1 MSADEPIQ
9 PANHGFPSPAERHRI
24 IDGLLQ
30 RRQRG
35 DLSALRELWDQIY
48 AEVHRM
54 ARHRLRSEGANRPI
68 DTTVLVHE
76 LYLKAGDVAFENRA
90 HLFGSL
96 VRMMGQVIIDAGRRA
111 QLERRAGT
119 TASGGGIQLDLVQ
132 LGFER
137 TASPDLGA
145 SIIDALDRLDAL
157 APRAAGVAWLRFV
170 GGLELDEAAT
180 CLGVSRRTV
189 VNDWM
194 FARAWL
200 HRELSAQRPDLVPHD
215 PKVAP

>member
-1 MSADEPIQ
+1 MSQAEPTSPSSTQ
-9 PANHGFPSPAERHRI
+9 FPGPDQRHAV
-24 IDGLLQ
+24 IDALLQ
-30 RRQRG
+30 RRKRG

-54 ARHRLRSEGANRPI
+54 ARHRLRVEGMNRPI

-96 VRMMGQVIIDAGRRA
+96 VRMMGQLIIDAGRRA
-111 QLERRAGT
+111 QIERRAGT
-119 TASGGGIQLDLVQ
+119 SGSGEGIRLDVQ
-132 LGFER
+132 ELGF
-137 TASPDLGA
+137 SPGSTDLGTP
-145 SIIDALDRLDAL
+145 IIELLDQLDAL
-157 APRAAGVAWLRFV
+157 APRAASVAWLRFV
-170 GGLELDEAAT
+170 GGLELEEVAT

-189 VNDWM
+189 VNDWA

-200 HRELSAQRPDLVPHD
+200 HRELSARRPDLVPAKHQD
-215 PKVAP
+215 AP

>member
-1 MSADEPIQ
+1 M
-9 PANHGFPSPAERHRI
+9 
-24 IDGLLQ
+24 
-30 RRQRG
+30 
-35 DLSALRELWDQIY
+35 RELWDQIY

-54 ARHRLRSEGANRPI
+54 ARNRLRSEGDRRPI

-76 LYLKAGDVAFENRA
+76 LYLKAGDVAFDNRA

-119 TASGGGIQLDLVQ
+119 TATGGGIPLDLAH

-137 TASPDLGA
+137 SSSPELAG
-145 SIIDALDRLDAL
+145 SIIETLDRLDGL
-157 APRAAGVAWLRFV
+157 APRAASVAWLRFV
-170 GGLELDEAAT
+170 GGLELDEVAA

-189 VNDWM
+189 VNDWS

-200 HRELSAQRPDLVPHD
+200 HRELSAQWPDLVSHD
-215 PKVAP
+215 PQDAP

>member
-1 MSADEPIQ
+1 MDPDAPTDTSAPS
-9 PANHGFPSPAERHRI
+9 FPSPSERHRV
-24 IDGLLQ
+24 IDGLLE

-48 AEVHRM
+48 EEVHRM
-54 ARHRLRSEGANRPI
+54 ARHRLRAEGTNRPI

-111 QLERRAGT
+111 QLERRVGT
-119 TASGGGIQLDLVQ
+119 AAPGGGIQLDLVQ
-132 LGFER
+132 LGFEE
-137 TASPDLGA
+137 ASVPDIA
-145 SIIDALDRLDAL
+145 PAVISALDRLDGL
-157 APRAAGVAWLRFV
+157 APRAASVAWLRFI
-170 GGLELDEAAT
+170 GGLEIDEAAN
-180 CLGVSRRTV
+180 CLGISRRTV

-200 HRELSAQRPDLVPHD
+200 HRELSAQFPELLVTSRKD
-215 PKVAP
+215 PS

>member
-1 MSADEPIQ
+1 MAPDEPIQ
-9 PANHGFPSPAERHRI
+9 PNNPAFPNPAERHRI

-35 DLSALRELWDQIY
+35 DVSALRELWDQIY

-111 QLERRAGT
+111 QLERRSGT
-119 TASGGGIQLDLVQ
+119 TATGGGIQLDLVQ
-132 LGFER
+132 LGFDQSS
-137 TASPDLGA
+137 APDLA
-145 SIIDALDRLDAL
+145 PAVIDALDRLDGL
-157 APRAAGVAWLRFV
+157 APRAASVAWLRFV
-170 GGLELDEAAT
+170 GGLEIDEAAT
-180 CLGVSRRTV
+180 CLGISRRTV

-200 HRELSAQRPDLVPHD
+200 HRELSTQFPQMLVTPRKD
-215 PKVAP
+215 PS

>member
-1 MSADEPIQ
+1 MSDDDSVQ
-9 PANHGFPSPAERHRI
+9 PTAPAFPTSGERHRI
-24 IDGLLQ
+24 IDALLD
-30 RRQRG
+30 RRKRG

-54 ARHRLRSEGANRPI
+54 ARNRLRSEGDRRPI

-76 LYLKAGDVAFENRA
+76 LYLKAGDVAFDNRA

-119 TASGGGIQLDLVQ
+119 TAPGGGIQLDLAH

-137 TASPDLGA
+137 SSSPELAA
-145 SIIDALDRLDAL
+145 SIIETLDRLDGL
-157 APRAAGVAWLRFV
+157 APRAASVAWLRFV
-170 GGLELDEAAT
+170 GSLELDEVAT

-189 VNDWM
+189 VSDWM

-200 HRELSAQRPDLVPHD
+200 HRELSAQWPDLIPQNNQG
-215 PKVAP
+215 AP

>member
-1 MSADEPIQ
+1 MSADEPHQ
-9 PANHGFPSPAERHRI
+9 PADPGFASPADRHRI

-54 ARHRLRSEGANRPI
+54 ARHRLRSEGTNRPI

-111 QLERRAGT
+111 QLERRSGT
-119 TASGGGIQLDLVQ
+119 TATGGGIQLDLVQ

-137 TASPDLGA
+137 STSPDLHA
-145 SIIDALDRLDAL
+145 AIIQALDRLDEL
-157 APRAAGVAWLRFV
+157 APRAASVAWLRFV

-180 CLGVSRRTV
+180 CLGISRRTV
-189 VNDWM
+189 VNDWK

-200 HRELSAQRPDLVPHD
+200 HRELSAQWPDLVPHD
-215 PKVAP
+215 PQDAP

>member
-1 MSADEPIQ
+1 MSQAEP
-9 PANHGFPSPAERHRI
+9 PSPSAPQFPGPDQRHAV
-24 IDGLLQ
+24 IDALLQ

-54 ARHRLRSEGANRPI
+54 ARHRLRAEGSSRPI

-96 VRMMGQVIIDAGRRA
+96 VRMMGQLIIDAGRRA
-111 QLERRAGT
+111 QIERRAGT
-119 TASGGGIQLDLVQ
+119 TGSGGAMQLDLQQ
-132 LGFER
+132 LGF
-137 TASPDLGA
+137 APGPPDLGTP
-145 SIIDALDRLDAL
+145 IIELLDQLDAL
-157 APRAAGVAWLRFV
+157 APRAASVAWLRFV
-170 GGLELDEAAT
+170 GGLELEEVAT

-189 VNDWM
+189 VNDWA

-200 HRELSAQRPDLVPHD
+200 HRELSARRPDLVPAKHQD
-215 PKVAP
+215 AP

>member
-1 MSADEPIQ
+1 MPTSEPSQ
-9 PANHGFPSPAERHRI
+9 PDLAFTSPSERARI

-54 ARHRLRSEGANRPI
+54 ARSRLRSEGPRRPI

-96 VRMMGQVIIDAGRRA
+96 VRMMGQVIIDSGRRA
-111 QLERRAGT
+111 QLERRTGT
-119 TASGGGIQLDLVQ
+119 TASGGAIQLDLVQ
-132 LGFER
+132 LGFDPVVTPEL
-137 TASPDLGA
+137 SGA
-145 SIIDALDRLDAL
+145 IVQALDRLDAST
-157 APRAAGVAWLRFV
+157 PRAASVAWLRFV
-170 GGLELDEAAT
+170 GGLELEETAT
-180 CLGVSRRTV
+180 CLDISRRTV
-189 VNDWM
+189 VSDWK

-200 HRELSAQRPDLVPHD
+200 RRELSTRYPELSPDGSSGNL
-215 PKVAP
+215 